1 METRTAGGSPILKST
16 RTMSTGHTAIH
27 RRRGLRRLQ
36 LALMALGVLLLIAI
50 LIALLVDRIF
60 FHSSS
65 SPAGTGSGVAAT
77 QARSLPPF
85 TGVDLAGDNNVIVQV
100 GARQSVIVH
109 ADSNL
114 LRRVTTRVRSG
125 RLVIGTTPGNLSAK
139 SPMFVA
145 VSLPSLD
152 RLRLQGAG
160 NISVTGINSRNLTV
174 ALPGSGNIDAT
185 GTTTKL
191 DVTISGEGTALLRQ
205 LIARD
210 AKAALSGD
218 GSIMLT
224 ATHSLTAR
232 VSGSGTV
239 LYGGN
244 PPHVTQRVTG
254 SGTIS
259 AG

>member
-1 METRTAGGSPILKST
+1 M
-16 RTMSTGHTAIH
+16 
-27 RRRGLRRLQ
+27 
-36 LALMALGVLLLIAI
+36 
-50 LIALLVDRIF
+50 
-60 FHSSS
+60 
-65 SPAGTGSGVAAT
+65 
-77 QARSLPPF
+77 
-85 TGVDLAGDNNVIVQV
+85 
-100 GARQSVIVH
+100 
-109 ADSNL
+109 
-114 LRRVTTRVRSG
+114 
-125 RLVIGTTPGNLSAK
+125 IGTTPGNLSAK
-139 SPMFVA
+139 TPMFVA

-232 VSGSGTV
+232 VSGSGTI

-259 AG
+259 AWMSTQASGGLRASRQPRFSFVCKAGSAALV

>member
-1 METRTAGGSPILKST
+1 
-16 RTMSTGHTAIH
+16 MSTARTAIH

-36 LALMALGVLLLIAI
+36 RALTALGVLLLSAI
-50 LIALLVDRIF
+50 LLALLVDRIF
-60 FHSSS
+60 FESSS

-77 QARSLPPF
+77 QARSVPPF

-100 GARQSVIVH
+100 GTRQSVVVH

-114 LRRVTTRVRSG
+114 LGRVTTRVRSG
-125 RLVIGTTPGNLSAK
+125 KLVIGTTPGNLSAK

-145 VSLPSLD
+145 VSVPSLD

-160 NISVTGINSRNLTV
+160 NISVTGINSRRLTV
-174 ALPGSGNIDAT
+174 ALPGSGNIDAG

-191 DVTISGEGTALLRQ
+191 RVTISGEGTALLRQ
-205 LIARD
+205 LIADD
-210 AKAALSGD
+210 ANAAVSGD
-218 GSIMLT
+218 GTIMLT
-224 ATHSLTAR
+224 ATHRLTA
-232 VSGSGTV
+232 SISGTGAI

-244 PPHVTQRVTG
+244 PPHVAQRVTG

-259 AG
+259 PG

>member
-1 METRTAGGSPILKST
+1 
-16 RTMSTGHTAIH
+16 MSTGHTAIH
-27 RRRGLRRLQ
+27 RSRGLRRLQ
-36 LALMALGVLLLIAI
+36 RALMALGVLLLIAI
-50 LIALLVDRIF
+50 LTALLVDRLF
-60 FHSSS
+60 FESSS
-65 SPAGTGSGVAAT
+65 SPAGKGSGVAAT

-85 TGVDLAGDNNVIVQV
+85 TGVELAGYNNVIVHV

-125 RLVIGTTPGNLSAK
+125 RLVIGTTRGNLNAK
-139 SPMFVA
+139 RPMFVT

-160 NISVTGINSRNLTV
+160 NISVTGISGQKLTA

-191 DVTISGEGTALLRQ
+191 DVTISGEGTAQLRQ

-210 AKAALSGD
+210 AKAVLSGD

-224 ATHSLTAR
+224 ATHSLTAT

-244 PPHVTQRVTG
+244 PPRVTQRVTG
-254 SGTIS
+254 SGAIS

>member
-1 METRTAGGSPILKST
+1 
-16 RTMSTGHTAIH
+16 MSTGPTRIH
-27 RRRGLRRLQ
+27 RRRGLRGLRR
-36 LALMALGVLLLIAI
+36 AVMALGVLLLVAI
-50 LIALLVDRIF
+50 PVALLVDRIF
-60 FHSSS
+60 FDSSS
-65 SPAGTGSGVAAT
+65 SPAGTGSGVAAR

-85 TGVDLAGDNNVIVQV
+85 TGVELAGANNVIVQV
-100 GARQSVIVH
+100 GVRQSVIVH

-114 LRRVTTRVRSG
+114 LTRVTTRVRSG

-152 RLRLQGAG
+152 GLRLQGAG

-191 DVTISGEGTALLRQ
+191 DVTLAGQGNALLRQ
-205 LIARD
+205 LTARD
-210 AKAALSGD
+210 ATAGLSGE
-218 GSIMLT
+218 GTIMLT
-224 ATHSLTAR
+224 ATHSLSAR

-239 LYGGN
+239 LYGGT
-244 PPHVTQRVTG
+244 PSHLTQRITG
-254 SGTIS
+254 SGSITP
-259 AG
+259 G

>member
-1 METRTAGGSPILKST
+1 
-16 RTMSTGHTAIH
+16 MSTGHTAIH
-27 RRRGLRRLQ
+27 QRRGLRRLQ
-36 LALMALGVLLLIAI
+36 RALTALGVLLLIAI
-50 LIALLVDRIF
+50 LVALLVDRIF
-60 FHSSS
+60 FPSSS

-85 TGVDLAGDNNVIVQV
+85 TGVELAGYNNLIVQV
-100 GARQSVIVH
+100 GARQSVTVH

-114 LRRVTTRVRSG
+114 LSRVTTRVRSG
-125 RLVIGTTPGNLSAK
+125 RLVIGTIPGNLKAK
-139 SPMFVA
+139 SPMFVK
-145 VSLPSLD
+145 VSLPSLTG
-152 RLRLQGAG
+152 LRLQGAG
-160 NISVTGINSRNLTV
+160 NISVTGIKSRNLTV
-174 ALPGSGNIDAT
+174 ALPGAGNIDAA

-205 LIARD
+205 LVARD
-210 AKAALSGD
+210 ANAVLSGD

-244 PPHVTQRVTG
+244 PPRVTQRITG

>member
-1 METRTAGGSPILKST
+1 MSTERTAV
-16 RTMSTGHTAIH
+16 H
-27 RRRGLRRLQ
+27 RRRPSDRLKIALIGL
-36 LALMALGVLLLIAI
+36 AVLVLSAI
-50 LIALLVDRIF
+50 LVALLVDRIF

-65 SPAGTGSGVAAT
+65 APAGTGSGVAST

-85 TGVDLAGDNNVIVQV
+85 TGIDLAGNNNVIVQV
-100 GARQSVIVH
+100 GPRQSVIVH

-114 LRRVTTRVRSG
+114 LGRVTTRVSSG
-125 RLVIGTTPGNLSAK
+125 RLVIGTTPGNLNAK
-139 SPMFVA
+139 SPMFVTVA
-145 VSLPSLD
+145 VPSLD
-152 RLRLQGAG
+152 GLTLHGAG
-160 NISVTGINSRNLTV
+160 NITATGVNSRNMTV

-185 GTTTKL
+185 GTTKRL
-191 DVTISGEGTALLRQ
+191 DVTISGDGNALLRR

-210 AKAALSGD
+210 ARAALIGD

-232 VSGSGTV
+232 LSGSGTV

-244 PPHVTQRVTG
+244 PRHVAQQVTG
-254 SGTIS
+254 RGTIS

>member
-1 METRTAGGSPILKST
+1 M
-16 RTMSTGHTAIH
+16 
-27 RRRGLRRLQ
+27 
-36 LALMALGVLLLIAI
+36 
-50 LIALLVDRIF
+50 
-60 FHSSS
+60 
-65 SPAGTGSGVAAT
+65 
-77 QARSLPPF
+77 
-85 TGVDLAGDNNVIVQV
+85 
-100 GARQSVIVH
+100 
-109 ADSNL
+109 
-114 LRRVTTRVRSG
+114 
-125 RLVIGTTPGNLSAK
+125 IGTTSGNLSAK

-145 VSLPSLD
+145 VSVPSLD

-174 ALPGSGNIDAT
+174 ALPGSGNIDAS
-185 GTTTKL
+185 GTAAKL

-210 AKAALSGD
+210 ANAALGGD

-232 VSGSGTV
+232 ISGSGTV

>member
-1 METRTAGGSPILKST
+1 
-16 RTMSTGHTAIH
+16 
-27 RRRGLRRLQ
+27 
-36 LALMALGVLLLIAI
+36 MALGVLLVVAI
-50 LIALLVDRIF
+50 PVALLVDRIF
-60 FHSSS
+60 FDSSS

-85 TGVDLAGDNNVIVQV
+85 TRVDLAGANNVTVQV

-125 RLVIGTTPGNLSAK
+125 RLVIATTPGNLSAQ

-145 VSLPSLD
+145 VSLPALD
-152 RLRLQGAG
+152 GLRLQGAG
-160 NISVTGINSRNLTV
+160 NILVTGINSESLTV
-174 ALPGSGNIDAT
+174 TLPGSGNIEAT

-191 DVTISGEGTALLRQ
+191 DVTISGEGTAALRQ
-205 LIARD
+205 LVARD

-224 ATHSLTAR
+224 ATHNLTATI
-232 VSGSGTV
+232 SGSGTIR
-239 LYGGN
+239 YGGN
-244 PPHVTQRVTG
+244 PPHITQRVTG
-254 SGTIS
+254 NGTIS
-259 AG
+259 AE

>member
-1 METRTAGGSPILKST
+1 
-16 RTMSTGHTAIH
+16 
-27 RRRGLRRLQ
+27 
-36 LALMALGVLLLIAI
+36 MALGALLLTAI
-50 LIALLVDRIF
+50 LAALLVDRVSL
-60 FHSSS
+60 HSSS
-65 SPAGTGSGVAAT
+65 SPAGAGSGVAAT

-85 TGVDLAGDNNVIVQV
+85 AGIDLAGDNNVIVQV
-100 GARQSVIVH
+100 GARQSVVVH
-109 ADSNL
+109 ADGNL

-145 VSLPSLD
+145 VVVPSLEVI
-152 RLRLQGAG
+152 RLQGAG
-160 NISVTGINSRNLTV
+160 NISVTGIDSPHLTV
-174 ALPGSGNIDAT
+174 ALPGSGNIDAA

-191 DVTISGEGTALLRQ
+191 DVTLGGEGTAQLHQ

-210 AKAALSGD
+210 TNAVLTGD

-224 ATHSLTAR
+224 TTRSLTVR
-232 VSGSGTV
+232 VSGTGTV

-244 PPHVTQRVTG
+244 PPHVSRQVSG

-259 AG
+259 PG